1 MELVLVTGML
11 SIILFGGSCVPCQDF
26 DSRLRSIVAP
36 YRFSVA
42 GWEFRE
48 VSQAV
53 SEWLY
58 CQPEVID
65 DETRVIDDYFRVVA
79 RIKSLKSEIGGIS
92 GGSKTG
98 DMASLKTELDELQA
112 QRAARDKTVER
123 TIGKQVRGVLS
134 EQGIY
139 NPLVDSEFRFPPLIF
154 KLAKPPYLLVIS
166 PRDRIE
172 SLREILLQ
180 PSISLEEITAIEAA
194 SDNLDVSSL
203 VVELG
208 GLAVYPSIVTHD
220 ADRRFIT
227 DTVAEEWLHQYLM
240 FKPLGFRYL
249 LDLSGI
255 ARDYEIATINE
266 TVAGM
271 VSNEISGM
279 VDKKYYAEDEN
290 QPSSVTKPDFD
301 FNREMREI
309 RRTVD
314 DYLGRGEIE
323 SAEEFMEQ
331 KRQFLTAE
339 GYYIRKLNQAYFAFH
354 GAYAD
359 RPVSI
364 SPIGVELRELRER
377 SVSLKD
383 FLETVAAIIHRQE
396 LSEILKAGE
405 PVP

>member
-1 MELVLVTGML
+1 ML
-11 SIILFGGSCVPCQDF
+11 LIMLFSGSCVPRQDF

-42 GWEFRE
+42 RWEFRE

-58 CQPEVID
+58 RQPEVID
-65 DETRVIDDYFRVVA
+65 DEVRVIEDYFLIVD
-79 RIKSLKSEIGGIS
+79 RIMRLKSEIGGIS
-92 GGSKTG
+92 DGSRTG
-98 DMASLKTELDELQA
+98 DMTSLKTELDELQA
-112 QRAARDKTVER
+112 QRAARDKTIEG
-123 TIGKQVRGVLS
+123 TIGRQVRGVLS

-139 NPLVDSEFRFPPLIF
+139 NPLVNSEFHFPPLIF
-154 KLAKPPYLLVIS
+154 KLVRPPYLLVIS

-180 PSISLEEITAIEAA
+180 PSISREEMASIEAA
-194 SDNLDVSSL
+194 SDKLGVSSL

-208 GLAVYPSIVTHD
+208 GLAVYPSIVTND
-220 ADRRFIT
+220 ASRRFII
-227 DTVAEEWLHQYLM
+227 DTVAEEWLHQYLL

-271 VSNEISGM
+271 VSKEISGM

-290 QPSSVTKPDFD
+290 QPPLVTEPDFD
-301 FNREMREI
+301 FNREMRDI

-314 DYLGRGEIE
+314 EYLDRGDIE
-323 SAEEFMEQ
+323 LAEEFMEQ
-331 KRQFLTAE
+331 KRQFLVAK

-364 SPIGVELRELRER
+364 SPIGAELRELRER

-383 FLETVAAIIHRQE
+383 FLETVAVISHRQE
-396 LSEILKAGE
+396 LSEILKAGD